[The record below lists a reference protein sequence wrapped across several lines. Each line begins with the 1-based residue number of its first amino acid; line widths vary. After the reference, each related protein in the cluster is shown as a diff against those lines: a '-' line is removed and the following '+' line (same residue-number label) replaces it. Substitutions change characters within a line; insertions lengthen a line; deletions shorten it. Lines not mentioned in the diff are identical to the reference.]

1 MITYYV
7 FAGLC
12 VLCLIGIAAF
22 IVTEIR
28 ESRYWDHQRSINE
41 ENL

>member
-1 MITYYV
+1 MIAYYV
-7 FAGLC
+7 FAGLV
-12 VLCLIGIAAF
+12 VLFVIGMAAF
-22 IVTEIR
+22 IITEIR